1 MVVRTSFDIYFLP
14 LSPFFFYY
22 TFPPPPSLSLSL
34 SFQYKNARE
43 EIDIPSEYHP
53 FLSGPSGS
61 TAAGI
66 MERTSVKI
74 NMPPFS
80 SKKTGITI
88 VGEKEGIAKAKDEL
102 MKIFTNAVSR

>member
-1 MVVRTSFDIYFLP
+1 MYEQVLISIFYHFP
-14 LSPFFFYY
+14 LSFSTTLFLFL
-22 TFPPPPSLSLSL
+22 SLSLSL